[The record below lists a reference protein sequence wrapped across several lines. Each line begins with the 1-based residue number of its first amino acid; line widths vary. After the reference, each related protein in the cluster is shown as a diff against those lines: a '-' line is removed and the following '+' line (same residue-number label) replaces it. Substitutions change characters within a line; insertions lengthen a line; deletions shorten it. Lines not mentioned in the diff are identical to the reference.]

1 MKRGK
6 IIVYSGPSGVGKGTI
21 KEKIFSDNI
30 FNLIFSVSATSRKKR
45 AGEKEGIDYFFLSE
59 NDFKK
64 KIEEDYFLEWATFAN
79 NYYGTPLNF
88 VNQKLNE
95 GYNIFLEI
103 ELAGAKQIISKMP
116 DAITI
121 FISPPSIEELRQRLL
136 KRGTESIDTINKR
149 IEIAKNE
156 LEEKQIFKY
165 NIINDNINDTYKNI
179 KEILIKELNY

>member
-21 KEKIFSDNI
+21 KEKIFSNNK

-45 AGEKEGIDYFFLSE
+45 EGEIEGKDYFFLSE
-59 NDFKK
+59 KEFKD
-64 KIEEDYFLEWATFAN
+64 KIKEGYFLEWATFAN

-88 VNQKLNE
+88 INKKLDE

-103 ELAGAKQIISKMP
+103 ELDGAKQIISKIP
-116 DAITI
+116 DALTI
-121 FISPPSIEELRQRLL
+121 FISPPSIEELRSRLL
-136 KRGTESIDTINKR
+136 KRGTEEVETINKR

-156 LEEKQIFKY
+156 LEEKEIFKY
-165 NIINDNINDTYKNI
+165 NIINDNINDTYENI